1 MTVVLVNRNKGF
13 TLVELM
19 VGMAISLI
27 IMAGAVYVFTKVSE
41 VSIQEVRA
49 AKASQQARD
58 VMSFMVR
65 DLSRAGYAGIEW
77 QLNNPSGANSTVNI
91 NSKKNCV
98 TYSYNREDS
107 VSGAVKY
114 YGLRFDTANKE
125 IEVPQSNSV
134 SADCTSAS
142 GWEGITDPS
151 VLAVNGLVFDC
162 SNNCDDVNKRIDI
175 TLSASG
181 ASTSDESM
189 SINLSETAMFMNK
202 VSAAY
207 ASL

>member
-1 MTVVLVNRNKGF
+1 MAVSRKRQSGF

-91 NSKKNCV
+91 NSEKNCV
-98 TYSYNREDS
+98 TYSYNRNDTSDGE
-107 VSGAVKY
+107 VRY
-114 YGLRFDTANKE
+114 YGLRLDTTNKE

-134 SADCTSAS
+134 QADCATI
-142 GWEGITDPS
+142 GWEGITEPS

-162 SNNCDDVNKRIDI
+162 SDNCDDVNKRIDI
-175 TLSASG
+175 TLSASS
-181 ASTSDESM
+181 ATTSGESI
-189 SINLSETAMFMNK
+189 SINFSETAMFMNK

-207 ASL
+207 ASP